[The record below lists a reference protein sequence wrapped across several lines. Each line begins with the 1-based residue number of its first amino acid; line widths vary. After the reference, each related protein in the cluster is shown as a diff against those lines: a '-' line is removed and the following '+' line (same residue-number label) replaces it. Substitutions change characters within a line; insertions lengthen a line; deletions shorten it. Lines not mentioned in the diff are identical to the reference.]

1 MFAPVITV
9 FMEWVIRSSEKAGLK
24 RLYFLARDGWL
35 WMRAAEYVRQEVGAE
50 LEFRYLCV
58 SRKTLYG
65 GSAECL
71 AYLRQEG
78 LYEETPYGIVDSGWI
93 GTTKKSL
100 ESLIGKPIPGFY
112 FGIYE
117 LPQGAEENSY
127 HCFYFRPYRDIR
139 RKAQFSIC
147 LFETVCSAP
156 EGMTIGY
163 ETACSLP
170 EGMTVGYGK
179 NCNYVR
185 PVCGE
190 DNPNSVCIRAFARVM
205 ERYLF
210 HVGKR
215 GIDKERNESKEKNR
229 IRSVRNVLSLLM
241 GRPTKEEAEAFGTM
255 QFDEGVEGDH
265 LRDLAILWS
274 PEEVKAL
281 RLPQRIRM
289 KLQGKSAFRIS
300 GWQEGSIV
308 RSVEG
313 RGRNCALREE
323 RIYKGAAQFYK
334 ALRRMV

>member
-1 MFAPVITV
+1 
-9 FMEWVIRSSEKAGLK
+9 MEWVIRSAEKAGLK

-35 WMRAAEYVRQEVGAE
+35 WMQAADCVRQKVGAE

-58 SRKTLYG
+58 SRRTLYG

-100 ESLIGKPIPGFY
+100 ESLIGKNITGFY

-117 LPQGAEENSY
+117 LPQGAKEDSY
-127 HCFYFRPYRDIR
+127 HCFYLHPYRDIR
-139 RKAQFSIC
+139 RKARFSIC

-163 ETACSLP
+163 ETACSAP
-170 EGMTVGYGK
+170 EGMTVGYEQYF
-179 NCNYVR
+179 NYMR

-190 DNPNSVCIRAFARVM
+190 DNPNGACIRAFAKVM

-215 GIDKERNESKEKNR
+215 GIDRERKESAERKR
-229 IRSVRNVLSLLM
+229 IRSVQNVLSLLM
-241 GRPTKEEAEAFGTM
+241 GCPTKEEAEAFGTM

-289 KLQGKSAFRIS
+289 KLQGKSTFRIS

-308 RSVEG
+308 RSMEG

-334 ALRRMV
+334 TLRRMV